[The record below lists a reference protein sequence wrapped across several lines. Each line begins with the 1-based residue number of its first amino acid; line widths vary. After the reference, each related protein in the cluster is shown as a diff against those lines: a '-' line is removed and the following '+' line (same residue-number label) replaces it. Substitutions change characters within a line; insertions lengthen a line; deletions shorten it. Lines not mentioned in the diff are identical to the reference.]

1 MSPAG
6 GGVNGLPSVI
16 VFEVGGGVLVQQE
29 FHHRQVAVGRRH
41 VQRRGADVI
50 PRLESL
56 AFRRHFLTRQTAAAA
71 AAAAAA
77 ATTTT
82 TTTTRSTTATTS
94 VSGVVWGVF

>member
-1 MSPAG
+1 M
-6 GGVNGLPSVI
+6 NGLPSVI

-56 AFRRHFLTRQTAAAA
+56 AFRRHFLTRQTAAAGAGAGA
-71 AAAAAA
+71 AAAATT
-77 ATTTT
+77 TTTT